1 LTGIFEQEI
10 CKIDD
15 LAGEQRWAA
24 FCRRAVEEI
33 GVRSMLSFR
42 LCMHGGTAGVL
53 NLYGRHPAVFD
64 EYSQAVGGLLAAHA
78 AIALSAVREQ
88 ERADHLEDALRSSRE
103 IGMAIGVLMGR
114 DTMTRET
121 AFGLLRQTSQHLNR
135 KLREIAAEVVDTG
148 QLPGRPLPRQRK

>member
-1 LTGIFEQEI
+1 VH
-10 CKIDD
+10 
-15 LAGEQRWAA
+15 ARWHG
-24 FCRRAVEEI
+24 RR
-33 GVRSMLSFR
+33 
-42 LCMHGGTAGVL
+42 L